1 MSTPTSHTPSLT
13 SPQLTTLL
21 LAITPLRMNVS
32 PVPDPQ
38 KPGMLAHELPAP
50 VLPEVEVLTLVPP
63 AHRPSAPKP
72 PEQLLDKLLPTSK
85 TPTPLPL
92 SIHLAYASV
101 ILIVSPGIEP
111 GGIVFPS
118 QNNNTVLHLF
128 GVLQAMWELEIFF

>member
-1 MSTPTSHTPSLT
+1 
-13 SPQLTTLL
+13 
-21 LAITPLRMNVS
+21 MNVS
-32 PVPDPQ
+32 PVPDLQ

-50 VLPEVEVLTLVPP
+50 VLLEVEVLTLVPP

-72 PEQLLDKLLPTSK
+72 PEQLPDKLLSTSK

-101 ILIVSPGIEP
+101 IVIVSPGIEP

-128 GVLQAMWELEIFF
+128 GILQAMWELEIFF